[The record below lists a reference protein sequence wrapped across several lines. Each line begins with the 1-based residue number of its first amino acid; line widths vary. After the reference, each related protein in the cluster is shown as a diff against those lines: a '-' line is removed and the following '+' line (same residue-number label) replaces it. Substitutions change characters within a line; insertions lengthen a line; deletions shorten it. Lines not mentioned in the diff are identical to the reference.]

1 MNCCECSRDWRTKL
15 KLHRT
20 QWLKVVS
27 AVVLLL
33 AVAACNKKKPTPP
46 TPIPPTSAPAP
57 KATLTATPNTIAPG
71 QAALLS
77 WSTDFASEISIDG
90 IGKVDPSGAT
100 KVTPNEST
108 TYHLVAKNDTGT
120 AEATARITVSSG
132 ASATSPPAGSSTTD
146 NSNASLFSQNMKDVF
161 FAYDSYEISPQAE
174 AVISSNAKFLQ
185 QHPNMTFLIEGHC
198 DERGSIEYN
207 LTLGEYRAN
216 AAKQA
221 LVQQGVSATRI
232 RTISYGKEKP
242 SCSESTEACWQQNRR
257 AHFVYS
263 K

>member
-1 MNCCECSRDWRTKL
+1 MRVLSPWRTKL
-15 KLHRT
+15 KLRKI
-20 QWLKVVS
+20 QWIKVVS
-27 AVVLLL
+27 ALVLIL

-46 TPIPPTSAPAP
+46 TPVPPPPAP
-57 KATLTATPNTIAPG
+57 TPKAILTANPMTIAAGQASTLT
-71 QAALLS
+71 
-77 WSTDFASEISIDG
+77 WSTDFATDVSIDG
-90 IGKVDPSGAT
+90 LGKVDPSGSRSVVPT
-100 KVTPNEST
+100 EST
-108 TYHLVAKNDTGT
+108 TYHLVAKNDTGST
-120 AEATARITVSSG
+120 EATARVTVTP
-132 ASATSPPAGSSTTD
+132 AAAPPASSSTGNESDAT
-146 NSNASLFSQNMKDVF
+146 LFSQNMKDVF
-161 FAYDSYEISPQAE
+161 FAYDSYEITPQSESA
-174 AVISSNAKFLQ
+174 IQGDAKFLQ
-185 QHPNMTFLIEGHC
+185 QHTGMTFLIEGHC

-242 SCSESTEACWQQNRR
+242 FCSESTEACWQKNRR